1 VQPVGGCKRALQEL
15 AVEHCKRAY
24 EVQLEGGCKRA
35 LQELLVEH
43 RSQVLEGQLGGCWR
57 MCQQIQLVACG
68 TQQMWK
74 QAPCIPS
81 LLWVPGPV
89 LRLQVQVC

>member
-1 VQPVGGCKRALQEL
+1 M
-15 AVEHCKRAY
+15 EHCKRAFEEQLEGDCKRAF
-24 EVQLEGGCKRA
+24 EVQLEGGYKRA
-35 LQELLVEH
+35 LKELLVEH

-57 MCQQIQLVACG
+57 KCQQIQLVACG
-68 TQQMWK
+68 TQQMWR